1 MVNYAYALSQ
11 SEKEKYF
18 EWIMINN
25 KRRLKRRLKGIQVVK
40 QTGQFYTFSLVLYYA
55 NSRNLRAYEI

>member
-25 KRRLKRRLKGIQVVK
+25 KRRLQRRLKGVQVVK
-40 QTGQFYTFSLVLYYA
+40 QTGQFYTFSLILY
-55 NSRNLRAYEI
+55 LRKL